1 MKVYMAGYE
10 GVSTSYNVLLPK
22 DYNVFLT
29 YFYKKNS
36 EKCLQ
41 YMRENY
47 QKRIV
52 TIDSGA
58 HTFFGFI
65 GASVTDQSGKQNLSK
80 MPDPNKYFEEYAA
93 WLQQWHHY
101 LDYFVELDL
110 HVIVGYKRVKEW
122 RQELIRNG
130 LFKKCIPVHH
140 AYNSMRDYDE
150 LLDIAESKYIGL
162 EGIIDKDNVL
172 PYNELLRKCYAKQ
185 VKAHCFAMTK
195 PMYLNKYP
203 FYSVD
208 SSRWLNPVKYGCFDI
223 WDEKKME
230 LKTVK
235 SVQKD
240 FFKYNVDLG
249 LHSAN
254 RTKETARQK
263 LLYSADQYSKMEKHF
278 TKLWEARGIHWKD

>member
-1 MKVYMAGYE
+1 MKVYLAGYE
-10 GVSTSYNVLLPK
+10 GVSTSYNVVLPQ

-41 YMRENY
+41 FMKENY
-47 QKRIV
+47 SKRIV

-65 GASVTDQSGKQNLSK
+65 GASVTDQSGKQDLKK
-80 MPDPNKYFEEYAA
+80 MPDPNKYFEEYVV
-93 WLQQWHHY
+93 WLEQHHHY

-122 RQELIRNG
+122 RQELIRNN
-130 LFKKCIPVHH
+130 LFHKCIPVHH
-140 AYNSMRDYDE
+140 AYNSMQDYDE
-150 LLDIAESKYIGL
+150 LLGTVQSKYIGL

-172 PYNELLRKCYAKQ
+172 PYNTLLKKCYEKQ
-185 VKAHCFAMTK
+185 IKAHCFAMTK
-195 PMYLNKYP
+195 PEYLNKYP

-208 SSRWLNPVKYGCFDI
+208 SSRWLNPIKYGCFDI
-223 WDEKKME
+223 WDEKLQS

-235 SVQKD
+235 SVKKD
-240 FFKYNVDLG
+240 FFKYNVNMNF
-249 LHSAN
+249 HSSN
-254 RTKETARQK
+254 RDKEIARHK
-263 LLYSADQYSKMEKHF
+263 LIHSADQYYKMQNYF
-278 TKLWEARGIHWKD
+278 TKLWQARGVNWID